1 MGTHPIFESDFDCLT
16 DRMSVAAGTM
26 FKWLDLLEREFD
38 RSFVTVDLLLGE
50 VDAEQSDI
58 TSEGRDKLGVISSC
72 FSQLCH
78 KAQTLAQMN
87 AKLEAE
93 ILNVREDL
101 FSQIAEMKSSK
112 DENEKLILEFHKEKL
127 NNLKSA
133 GFDITGVE
141 AKMQKEIDEWQT
153 DRNSLHVAHEKA
165 KRLELENT
173 NLRRDNLALQDDLF
187 GARLASKYL
196 DKELAGRIQQ
206 IQLLGRDIR
215 GEEYEQVW
223 NQLEAEI
230 HLHRH
235 KTVIRACRQNLASK
249 TVPDGHVPGQIG
261 MIRRVVLNKDHEHGL
276 GLAVIGGKQ
285 LGVPIL
291 VSDVYP
297 NRPAAQSGQV
307 FVGDAILS
315 VNNNDLRNLRHEE
328 AVELLNT
335 QKEQVELELLFVS
348 PAGDEIG
355 QSTPKMNGH
364 YQEPEEEEEEEIETA
379 TTECQ
384 TDKVE
389 KHVTFEDA
397 ISLSDS
403 NLDPPLED
411 PVDED
416 DDNPDAVDKINN
428 QPTA

>member
-1 MGTHPIFESDFDCLT
+1 M
-16 DRMSVAAGTM
+16 
-26 FKWLDLLEREFD
+26 
-38 RSFVTVDLLLGE
+38 
-50 VDAEQSDI
+50 
-58 TSEGRDKLGVISSC
+58 
-72 FSQLCH
+72 
-78 KAQTLAQMN
+78 
-87 AKLEAE
+87 
-93 ILNVREDL
+93 
-101 FSQIAEMKSSK
+101 
-112 DENEKLILEFHKEKL
+112 
-127 NNLKSA
+127 
-133 GFDITGVE
+133 
-141 AKMQKEIDEWQT
+141 
-153 DRNSLHVAHEKA
+153 
-165 KRLELENT
+165 
-173 NLRRDNLALQDDLF
+173 
-187 GARLASKYL
+187 

-215 GEEYEQVW
+215 GDEYEQVW

-348 PAGDEIG
+348 PAGDE
-355 QSTPKMNGH
+355 TVKVNGH
-364 YQEPEEEEEEEIETA
+364 SHPEPENGEEVEEEEEKVETA

-411 PVDED
+411 PVDD
-416 DDNPDAVDKINN
+416 DDPAVNNN
-428 QPTA
+428 QEINDQPTV